1 MLGFGISRSWDEW
14 MGCRLSFAV
23 LSPLACLEFYYE
35 YYYNYYYY
43 LGLVY
48 NYSIHDQNYAHE
60 YFNA

>member
-1 MLGFGISRSWDEW
+1 MSGWVV
-14 MGCRLSFAV
+14 V
-23 LSPLACLEFYYE
+23 LALLFQALWPVYE